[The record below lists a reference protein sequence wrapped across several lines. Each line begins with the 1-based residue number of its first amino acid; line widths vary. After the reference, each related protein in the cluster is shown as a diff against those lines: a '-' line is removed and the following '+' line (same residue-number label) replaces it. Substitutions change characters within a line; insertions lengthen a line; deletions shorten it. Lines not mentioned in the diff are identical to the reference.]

1 MSSAAVRQSIEA
13 AVVAAAAPLPVF
25 DLSDYVSS
33 EQVLSEIDSQAVLIQ
48 YVTADEQQQNIG
60 GEGNQGWIEQGTVV
74 LHIVTPVGFDSG
86 PITTQGDTIREALR
100 GKRIDPKIVIESC
113 SPFTDMGGSAV
124 GLSGGAWKGW
134 SANLFYEKTDCG

>member
-1 MSSAAVRQSIEA
+1 MSSTVVRQAIDAAVTT
-13 AVVAAAAPLPVF
+13 AAAPLPVY
-25 DLSDYVSS
+25 DLSDYLSS
-33 EQVLSEIDSQAVLIQ
+33 EDVLSKIDSQAVLIQ

-60 GEGNQGWIEQGTVV
+60 GEGNQGWMEEGTVV
-74 LHIVTPVGFDSG
+74 LHLVTPSGFESE

-113 SPFTDMGGSAV
+113 SPFVDMGSAI